1 MKKRFTDVEKWDDP
15 WFVSLEPKSKLFW
28 IWLLDN
34 VDQAGVWEKFEKKYQ
49 FETGIGIGL
58 EAMLEDLGD
67 RIDDLGDKILIPKFV
82 KFQYGSELSESSNYH
97 RGIIK
102 LLEKH
107 GLSMDDQGL
116 VKGKP
121 RVDQGLTKGK
131 PRVGQGLS
139 NPKLRVLYKDK
150 DKDKDIKGDARGKN
164 EPEFPFTDKSFEEA
178 WRNYLQMRR
187 DAKFKK
193 LGKVAISA
201 KFKEFKE
208 WGIEMSVEAL
218 ENSVKMQWQGVFYPE
233 QKNGHKPKQKIDRSY
248 SDPLKL

>member
-15 WFVSLEPKSKLFW
+15 WFVSLEPKTKLFW

-34 VDQAGVWEKFEKKYQ
+34 VDQAGVWEKFEQKYQ
-49 FETGIGIGL
+49 FETGIEIKL
-58 EAMLEDLGD
+58 EIMLEDLSD
-67 RIDDLGDKILIPKFV
+67 RIVDLGNKILIPKFV

-102 LLEKH
+102 LFEKH
-107 GLSMDDQGL
+107 GLSMDDKGL
-116 VKGKP
+116 VKGKS
-121 RVDQGLTKGK
+121 RL
-131 PRVGQGLS
+131 GQGLINGKS
-139 NPKLRVLYKDK
+139 RVSQGSSIPKSRVLYKDK
-150 DKDKDIKGDARGKN
+150 DKDKYIKGDARRKD

-208 WGIEMSVEAL
+208 WGIEMAVEAL

-233 QKNGHKPKQKIDRSY
+233 QKNGQKLKQKIDRSY
-248 SDPLKL
+248 SDPLKI